1 MSYDKGR
8 GKLGNE
14 HIGSRCGLFSCL
26 FNPRS
31 QQLLLLNK
39 LISLGGERGRSTVGG
54 GRESERQGFIQGGLP
69 PL

>member
-39 LISLGGERGRSTVGG
+39 LISLGG
-54 GRESERQGFIQGGLP
+54 REGEVSRWGKGI
-69 PL
+69 